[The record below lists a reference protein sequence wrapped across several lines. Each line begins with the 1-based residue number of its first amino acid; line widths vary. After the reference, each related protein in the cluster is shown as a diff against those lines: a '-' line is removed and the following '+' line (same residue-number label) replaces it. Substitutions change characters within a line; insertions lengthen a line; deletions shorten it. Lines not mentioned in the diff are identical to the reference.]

1 MSRNM
6 SQFHVKSFD
15 TGRRRASV
23 VKVIP
28 AAGSLLV
35 YVNIFNII
43 NIMIYFSL
51 CNDQTF
57 INVTNI
63 FVENISMR

>member
-23 VKVIP
+23 VKVLP
-28 AAGSLLV
+28 AVRSLLV
-35 YVNIFNII
+35 YVNII
-43 NIMIYFSL
+43 L
-51 CNDQTF
+51 
-57 INVTNI
+57 
-63 FVENISMR
+63 